1 MYIHNKLLAI
11 CDNNITL
18 YRELIENIKID
29 YQSFIKI
36 LIESK
41 IEKNIIIPRQIAH
54 KILGI
59 ISYLDRTLE
68 LVYLCKIILLYDKI
82 NTTYEIYKPHIEHLT
97 EYNIDYIIG

>member
-1 MYIHNKLLAI
+1 MYIHEKLFDI
-11 CDNNITL
+11 CNNNILL
-18 YRELIENIKID
+18 YRELIEKIKID
-29 YQSFIKI
+29 YQSSIKI

-54 KILGI
+54 RIIGT

-68 LVYLCKIILLYDKI
+68 LIYLCKTILLYDKT
-82 NTTYEIYKPHIEHLT
+82 NTTYEIYKPHIEELT